1 MATQPS
7 PTYQPMTYPATA
19 PVLRRRLILHK
30 SAPRPGVRPAAQ
42 KSASADRERQRLL
55 VEMLPLVK
63 RLAYKIHQHLPAH
76 VEVDDL
82 IANGV
87 LGLVDAVAKFDTAKR
102 VKLESYARHRVRGA
116 ILDGLRGADPASR
129 DMRRKNKRIQLLYR
143 ELEVKLGRPVTDE
156 EMAAAVG
163 ISLAN
168 WYRTLREVQ
177 SVGFDFGIRPISAG
191 PTSKRLP
198 TEPTLLADHEA
209 NPFELCYRR
218 EQREIL
224 TRALSHLPER
234 ERGILMFY
242 YYEELTMKQ
251 IADRLNVDE
260 SRVSQLHSAALVR
273 LKSAVESMLRPPHTT
288 PSEVTATLSMA
299 AGSAATALVRCLGE
313 ASACIHLGGMIASSR
328 HPSRERK
335 GSDRAGTSRG
345 CETWLFPS
353 AGVSPE

>member
-1 MATQPS
+1 M
-7 PTYQPMTYPATA
+7 
-19 PVLRRRLILHK
+19 
-30 SAPRPGVRPAAQ
+30 
-42 KSASADRERQRLL
+42 SASADPEKQRLL

-63 RLAYKIHQHLPAH
+63 RLAYKIRQHLPAH

>member
-1 MATQPS
+1 MATQLS
-7 PTYQPMTYPATA
+7 PTYQPMTHPATA

-30 SAPRPGVRPAAQ
+30 RAPRPGLRPAARM
-42 KSASADRERQRLL
+42 SASADPEKQRLL

-63 RLAYKIHQHLPAH
+63 RLAYKIRQHLPAH

-168 WYRTLREVQ
+168 WHRTLREVQ

-234 ERGILMFY
+234 ERGILTFY

-299 AGSAATALVRCLGE
+299 AGSAA
-313 ASACIHLGGMIASSR
+313 
-328 HPSRERK
+328 
-335 GSDRAGTSRG
+335 
-345 CETWLFPS
+345 
-353 AGVSPE
+353 